1 MKRGFTHV
9 ELLVVVL
16 IIGILSAVALPQY
29 QKAVFKS
36 RWAEG
41 FSNTK
46 TLANA
51 VQVCELENG
60 NVIMGTNEFCQK
72 IENLDISIGTR
83 LGTYGV
89 ETTNFNYFI
98 DRGALNTSNTIVA
111 TLDKKN
117 DACVCLRD
125 DGTFVTNNREG
136 SCSGNFPSF
145 DIAKTL
151 NIPVD
156 EDCVCC

>member
-1 MKRGFTHV
+1 MKRGFTLV

-36 RWAEG
+36 RWVEG
-41 FSNTK
+41 FSNIK
-46 TLANA
+46 TIANA

-60 NVIMGTNEFCQK
+60 NIIRGTNEFCTT

-83 LGTYGV
+83 IGRESV
-89 ETTNFNYFI
+89 ETTNFYYFI
-98 DRGALNTSNTIVA
+98 DRGGVGGANMIVA
-111 TLDKKN
+111 GLDKKN

-125 DGTFVTNNREG
+125 DGKFVTNNMGDGCKG
-136 SCSGNFPSF
+136 SFPSF

-156 EDCVCC
+156 EDCACC